1 MKRMR
6 SSSYHKKLIH
16 CLSGAILLLTV
27 VFIGAVIFYFR
38 RFDQT
43 LAKENRVRLAET
55 AQQITSHTQTI
66 IQDTQTSLE
75 VAADALSSIEGSGN
89 KISYLS
95 NVRKKPGIA
104 FIGYADRKGTLWT
117 PDMRRRDNIS
127 KEPYFIKAC
136 KGKAVI
142 TDVQRKI
149 LEDKAV
155 SGIIFSIPVEGE
167 KGRPDGVLI
176 AMMDIKKLQDALSI
190 SSFNGN
196 GYAYMIDSQGELILR
211 TKSMDYNNYFRVLE
225 NNIFDGDYS
234 LKKVKDDIIHNRKG
248 MTLYNHLGT
257 EQYAYYQPLGF
268 NDWTVV
274 NIVAKEAVSA
284 NTAALTKEL
293 AMLSVSCVVVF
304 VVLLT
309 TVVISLAVSK
319 NQQHIAEMKS
329 TFLANMSHEIRTP
342 MNAVTGVSELLLR
355 EELTAKQREYVE
367 TIDHSSKSLLVII
380 NDILDYSKIESG
392 KFTLI
397 EEEYSLRSLMTDVT
411 ALTILKIGEKPV
423 QFYLDLDEKLPARLY
438 GDMARVKQIMVN
450 LLGNAVKF
458 TERGYICLHLH
469 GSTEN
474 GRFLLNIT
482 VEDTGI
488 GIRKQDMNRLFN
500 SFEQIDTH
508 HSHSSGGTGL
518 GLAISKNLAEMMDGS
533 IAVDSVYGEGSSFS
547 AVICQRPLGEE
558 KLVQLSWPT
567 ERVLAVYEPDKDLCA
582 LYEKSLK
589 EYQISYRLEADQK
602 KFLKAAIQERFDF
615 ILADQETLLKVK
627 STGIKRPYESIVL
640 LRQEEDPYG
649 EEEAAVYS
657 PLFCFGLESLLHS
670 GKKDVLDS
678 TEQFNISMIHPVP
691 EAKVLIVDDNKINLG
706 VAEALMAPYQMQ
718 IDCVSSGREAVQA
731 VQKYSYDLIFLDHM
745 MPEMDGIE
753 TLKAI
758 RSLPEAEEREIPV
771 VALTANVTKEAQ
783 ELFKKE
789 GFNDFMPKPVD
800 IQLLDRILT
809 RHLPYNKR

>member
-142 TDVQRKI
+142 TDIQRKI

-500 SFEQIDTH
+500 SFEQIDTY

>member
-1 MKRMR
+1 
-6 SSSYHKKLIH
+6 
-16 CLSGAILLLTV
+16 
-27 VFIGAVIFYFR
+27 
-38 RFDQT
+38 
-43 LAKENRVRLAET
+43 
-55 AQQITSHTQTI
+55 
-66 IQDTQTSLE
+66 
-75 VAADALSSIEGSGN
+75 
-89 KISYLS
+89 
-95 NVRKKPGIA
+95 
-104 FIGYADRKGTLWT
+104 
-117 PDMRRRDNIS
+117 
-127 KEPYFIKAC
+127 
-136 KGKAVI
+136 
-142 TDVQRKI
+142 
-149 LEDKAV
+149 
-155 SGIIFSIPVEGE
+155 
-167 KGRPDGVLI
+167 
-176 AMMDIKKLQDALSI
+176 
-190 SSFNGN
+190 
-196 GYAYMIDSQGELILR
+196 
-211 TKSMDYNNYFRVLE
+211 
-225 NNIFDGDYS
+225 
-234 LKKVKDDIIHNRKG
+234 
-248 MTLYNHLGT
+248 
-257 EQYAYYQPLGF
+257 
-268 NDWTVV
+268 
-274 NIVAKEAVSA
+274 
-284 NTAALTKEL
+284 
-293 AMLSVSCVVVF
+293 MLSVSCVVVF

-691 EAKVLIVDDNKINLG
+691 EVKVLIVDDNKINLG

>member
-284 NTAALTKEL
+284 NMAALTKEL

-309 TVVISLAVSK
+309 TVVISLAASK

-474 GRFLLNIT
+474 GRFLLTIT

>member
-149 LEDKAV
+149 LENKAV

>member
-1 MKRMR
+1 MKKMR
-6 SSSYHKKLIH
+6 SSSYSKKLIH

-43 LAKENRVRLAET
+43 LAKENQVRLAET

-95 NVRKKPGIA
+95 HVRKKPGIA

-117 PDMRRRDNIS
+117 PDMKRRDNIS
-127 KEPYFIKAC
+127 KEPYYINAC

-149 LEDKAV
+149 LEDRAV

-167 KGRPDGVLI
+167 KGLPDGALV

-196 GYAYMIDSQGELILR
+196 GYAYMIDAQGELILR

-234 LKKVKDDIIHNRKG
+234 LEKVKDDIDHNRKG
-248 MTLYNHLGT
+248 MTLYDHLGT

-268 NDWTVV
+268 HDWTVV
-274 NIVAKEAVSA
+274 NIVGKDAVSA
-284 NTAALTKEL
+284 NTAVLTKEL
-293 AMLSVSCVVVF
+293 AMLSVSCVVIF

-309 TVVISLAVSK
+309 TVVVSLAVSK

-355 EELTAKQREYVE
+355 EDLTAKQREYVE

-380 NDILDYSKIESG
+380 NDILDYSKIEAG

-397 EEEYSLRSLMTDVT
+397 EEKYSLRSLMTDIT
-411 ALTILKIGEKPV
+411 ALTVLKIGDKPV
-423 QFYLDLDEKLPARLY
+423 QFYVDLDEDLPALLY

-450 LLGNAVKF
+450 LLSNAVKF

-469 GSTEN
+469 GSMEN
-474 GRFLLNIT
+474 GRFLLTIT

-508 HSHSSGGTGL
+508 YSHSSGGTGL

-533 IAVDSVYGEGSSFS
+533 ITVDSVYGEGASFS
-547 AVICQRPLGEE
+547 AVICQRPVGEE
-558 KLVQLSWPT
+558 KLVQLIWPR
-567 ERVLAVYEPDKDLCA
+567 ESVLAVYEPDKDLCA
-582 LYEKSLK
+582 LYKKTLK
-589 EYQISYRLEADQK
+589 DYQISYRLESDQR
-602 KFLKAAIQERFDF
+602 KFLKNVVQKRFDF
-615 ILADQETLLKVK
+615 ILADQETLSKVK
-627 STGIKRPYESIVL
+627 STCIKGPYKSIVL

-649 EEEAAVYS
+649 ADEAAVYS

-670 GKKDVLDS
+670 GKEDAFDS
-678 TEQFNISMIHPVP
+678 VEQFNISMIQPIP

-718 IDCVSSGREAVQA
+718 IDCVSSGREAVEA
-731 VQKYSYDLIFLDHM
+731 VKEYSYDLIFLDHM

-758 RSLPEAEEREIPV
+758 RSLPDAEKKKIPV
-771 VALTANVTKEAQ
+771 IALTANVTKEAQ
-783 ELFKKE
+783 ELFKKK
-789 GFNDFMPKPVD
+789 GFNDFMPKPID
-800 IQLLDRILT
+800 IQLLDQILT

>member
-1 MKRMR
+1 
-6 SSSYHKKLIH
+6 
-16 CLSGAILLLTV
+16 
-27 VFIGAVIFYFR
+27 
-38 RFDQT
+38 
-43 LAKENRVRLAET
+43 
-55 AQQITSHTQTI
+55 
-66 IQDTQTSLE
+66 
-75 VAADALSSIEGSGN
+75 
-89 KISYLS
+89 
-95 NVRKKPGIA
+95 
-104 FIGYADRKGTLWT
+104 
-117 PDMRRRDNIS
+117 
-127 KEPYFIKAC
+127 
-136 KGKAVI
+136 
-142 TDVQRKI
+142 
-149 LEDKAV
+149 
-155 SGIIFSIPVEGE
+155 
-167 KGRPDGVLI
+167 
-176 AMMDIKKLQDALSI
+176 
-190 SSFNGN
+190 
-196 GYAYMIDSQGELILR
+196 
-211 TKSMDYNNYFRVLE
+211 
-225 NNIFDGDYS
+225 
-234 LKKVKDDIIHNRKG
+234 

-304 VVLLT
+304 VVLMT

-397 EEEYSLRSLMTDVT
+397 EEEYSLRRLITDVT
-411 ALTILKIGEKPV
+411 ALTVLKIGKKPV
-423 QFYLDLDEKLPARLY
+423 RFYVDLDEKLPARLY

-469 GSTEN
+469 CSMEN
-474 GRFLLNIT
+474 GRFRLSIT

-533 IAVDSVYGEGSSFS
+533 IAVESVYGEGSSFS
-547 AVICQRPLGEE
+547 AVICQRPLGEG
-558 KLVQLSWPT
+558 KLVQLSWPN

-582 LYEKSLK
+582 LYERSLK
-589 EYQISYRLEADQK
+589 EYQISYRLESDQK
-602 KFLKAAIQERFDF
+602 KFLEDAVQERFDF
-615 ILADQETLLKVK
+615 ILADQETLSKVK
-627 STGIKRPYESIVL
+627 STGIKQPYESFVL

-649 EEEAAVYS
+649 AQEAAVYS

-670 GKKDVLDS
+670 GKKDVFDS
-678 TEQFNISMIHPVP
+678 TEQFDISMIQPVP
-691 EAKVLIVDDNKINLG
+691 EAKVLIVDDNQINLG

-718 IDCVSSGREAVQA
+718 IDCVSSGREAVRA
-731 VQKYSYDLIFLDHM
+731 VQQYSYDLIFLDHM

-758 RSLPEAEEREIPV
+758 RSLPEIEKSEIPV

-789 GFNDFMPKPVD
+789 GFDDFMPKPVD
-800 IQLLDRILT
+800 IQLLDQILI
-809 RHLPYNKR
+809 RHLPYNKRGSQQYEKGKLQC

>member
-117 PDMRRRDNIS
+117 PDMKRRDNIS
-127 KEPYFIKAC
+127 KEPYFIEAC

-176 AMMDIKKLQDALSI
+176 AMIDIKKLQDALSI
-190 SSFNGN
+190 SSFNEN

-309 TVVISLAVSK
+309 TVVISLAASK

-411 ALTILKIGEKPV
+411 ALIILKIGEKPV

-474 GRFLLNIT
+474 GRFLLTIT

-649 EEEAAVYS
+649 AKEAAVYS